1 MRLVTAP
8 FKLSGAALWVALMLC
23 GASSSG
29 CGDDDPST
37 STAALDAGNGSN
49 ADTMPTFSSSMD
61 AGPLLVPDAGP
72 LDAGF
77 LWQLPPGFPVPA
89 VPDDNPMSAEKV
101 EAGRHVFY
109 DKRLSDNQTFSCASC
124 HKQELAFADSVAVSL
139 GSTGQAHTRGPMSLA
154 NVAYS
159 PTLTWANPLMT
170 TLERQAQVP
179 IFGDMP
185 IELGMKSIDQ
195 VEQRLRAVP
204 EYRALFSAAF
214 PDSAEPVTMTN
225 VLRALA
231 SFERTL
237 ISGDSPYDR
246 WQAGDETA
254 LTDSAKRGHQ
264 LFNSERLECFHCHV
278 GFNLSDHVT
287 WQGQA
292 FASTPYHN
300 TGLYDIDG
308 LGGYPEPN
316 TGVHQVT
323 LKERDMGMFKA
334 PTLRNIALTAPYMH
348 DGSIATLS
356 GVLDH
361 YAAGG
366 RAKSFRTDALLVGF
380 KLSEQERADVI
391 AFLESL
397 TDRTF
402 VTNPAYANPW
412 PTQ

>member
-1 MRLVTAP
+1 MRAMIARVFRLP
-8 FKLSGAALWVALMLC
+8 FALLCFVLTPWAASTL
-23 GASSSG
+23 G
-29 CGDDDPST
+29 CGDEDDKPLL
-37 STAALDAGNGSN
+37 ALDAGGDGGDAQGPVSVLL
-49 ADTMPTFSSSMD
+49 D
-61 AGPLLVPDAGP
+61 AGVLPSADAAP

-77 LWQLPPGFPVPA
+77 LWKLPPGFPAPA
-89 VPDDNPMSAEKV
+89 VPDDNPMSSEKV
-101 EAGRHVFY
+101 AAGRHVFY

-124 HKQELAFADSVAVSL
+124 HKQELAFTDGMAVGL
-139 GSTGQAHTRGPMSLA
+139 GSTGQHHTRGSMSLA
-154 NVAYS
+154 NVAFS

-185 IELGMKSIDQ
+185 VELGIKSMDE
-195 VEQRLRAVP
+195 VEQRLRTVP

-214 PDSAEPVTMTN
+214 PDIAEPITMTN

-237 ISGDSPYDR
+237 ISGDSAYDR
-246 WQAGDETA
+246 WQAGDNGA
-254 LTDSAKRGHQ
+254 LSDSAKRGHQ
-264 LFNSERLECFHCHV
+264 LFNSEKLECFHCHV
-278 GFNLSDHVT
+278 GFNFSDHVT

-292 FASTPYHN
+292 FANTPFHN

-308 LGGYPEPN
+308 LGSYPAPN
-316 TGVHQVT
+316 TGVHEVT
-323 LKERDMGMFKA
+323 MKERDMGMFKA

-356 GVLDH
+356 DVLDH

-380 KLSEQERADVI
+380 KLADQERADMI

-397 TDRTF
+397 TDPTF
-402 VTNPAYANPW
+402 IANPAYANPW
-412 PTQ
+412 PTP

>member
-1 MRLVTAP
+1 MRQRVARRYGLR
-8 FKLSGAALWVALMLC
+8 LAALC
-23 GASSSG
+23 GALASSSFSLLG
-29 CGDDDPST
+29 CGDDST
-37 STAALDAGNGSN
+37 PAPALDASSGPGDAQS
-49 ADTMPTFSSSMD
+49 MPPVSALLD
-61 AGPLLVPDAGP
+61 AGSLPTADAA
-72 LDAGF
+72 LADAGF
-77 LWQLPPGFPVPA
+77 LWKLPPGFPVPA
-89 VPDDNPMSAEKV
+89 VPDDNPMSSEKV
-101 EAGRHVFY
+101 AAGRHVFY

-124 HKQELAFADSVAVSL
+124 HKQELAFADGKAVGL
-139 GSTGQAHTRGPMSLA
+139 GSTGQSHTRGSMSLA

-179 IFGDMP
+179 IFGDTP
-185 IELGMKSIDQ
+185 IELGIKSMDE

-204 EYRALFSAAF
+204 AYRALFSAAF
-214 PDSAEPVTMTN
+214 PDHAEPITMVN

-246 WQAGDETA
+246 WQAGDEA
-254 LTDSAKRGHQ
+254 AVSDSAKRGHQ

-292 FASTPYHN
+292 FANTPYHN

-308 LGGYPEPN
+308 LGSYPAPN
-316 TGVHQVT
+316 TGVHEVT
-323 LKERDMGMFKA
+323 MKERDMGMFKA

-348 DGSIATLS
+348 DGTIATLS
-356 GVLDH
+356 DVLDH

-366 RAKSFRTDALLVGF
+366 RAKNFRTDALLVGF
-380 KLSEQERADVI
+380 KLTDQERADML

-397 TDRTF
+397 TDQAF
-402 VTNPAYANPW
+402 VTNPAYADPW
-412 PTQ
+412 PAP